1 MRMDEER
8 PPALV
13 PSDETERAPRVP
25 DLAELFE
32 RYGQEIYRL
41 CLGMLDDPDE
51 AEDGTQEVFLR
62 AHRAWKRYDPQLSA
76 PRTWLGQIAMNYC
89 RSALRRRRVR
99 LIGQRLL
106 GIETALA
113 ESALNQRELRADF
126 GDALRLLDDRH
137 RSVVLLRY
145 YLEFSCAEIALLLQI
160 SEGTVH
166 SRLYRARQRIQA
178 RLERERSD

>member
-1 MRMDEER
+1 MRTHEDPPPAVRAEEILR
-8 PPALV
+8 PPGLL
-13 PSDETERAPRVP
+13 

-32 RYGQEIYRL
+32 RYGQEVYRL
-41 CLGMLDDPDE
+41 CLGMLGDPHE
-51 AEDGTQEVFLR
+51 AEDGAQEVFLR

-99 LIGQRLL
+99 QLAQRLL
-106 GIETALA
+106 GAQA
-113 ESALNQRELRADF
+113 NDHDSAFSAQELRSDLGAVL
-126 GDALRLLDDRH
+126 GILNERH

-145 YLEFSCAEIALLLQI
+145 YLEFSCVEIAELLQI

-166 SRLYRARQRIQA
+166 SRLYTARQRIMA
-178 RLERERSD
+178 ALEREGRQ